1 MPLFR
6 LLADRPDPCSPR
18 IEVVASPA
26 ERIAEQLRGSANA
39 TAHAAAL
46 VARHQGLP
54 VSEVLGAWLG
64 GGPPLRRDLST
75 WRANTP
81 GPSDEW
87 SDGVIPL
94 RR

>member
-6 LLADRPDPCSPR
+6 LLADLPDPCSPR
-18 IEVVASPA
+18 IEVLASPA
-26 ERIAEQLRGSANA
+26 ERMVEQLSRLPDA

-64 GGPPLRRDLST
+64 GGPPLRRDPAF
-75 WRANTP
+75 WRANSP
-81 GPSDEW
+81 MSEDGW
-87 SDGVIPL
+87 SDGVAC
-94 RR
+94 RRR